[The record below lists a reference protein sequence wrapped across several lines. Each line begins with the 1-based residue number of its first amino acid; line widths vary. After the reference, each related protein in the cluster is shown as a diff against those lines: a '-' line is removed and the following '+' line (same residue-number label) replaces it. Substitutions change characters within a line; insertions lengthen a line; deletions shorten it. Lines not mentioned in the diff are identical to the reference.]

1 MNLIIA
7 AVYLNSGKMV
17 FLELHALDDAN
28 GNNHL
33 TVNDGTTLVPH
44 RDTLSEILPPLI
56 SESSE
61 PLPAYKLF
69 IAGFLPSVA
78 APLSTL
84 RMCPAITTRN
94 WQSYTPL
101 LAGGSVGGLVQIFN
115 VATGEIEK
123 ELIIHSYTVR

>member
-1 MNLIIA
+1 M
-7 AVYLNSGKMV
+7 

-33 TVNDGTTLVPH
+33 PANDETTQVPH
-44 RDTLSEILPPLI
+44 RDTLSEILPPVI
-56 SESSE
+56 SDSNE
-61 PLPAYKLF
+61 PIPTLKLF
-69 IAGFLPSVA
+69 VCGFLPSVS

-101 LAGGSVGGLVQIFN
+101 LAGGSLGGLVQIFN

-123 ELIIHSYTVR
+123 ELIIHSFTVR